1 MPQLAA
7 VNLVKR
13 LMVRRPSSSPE
24 LAKSDYEALGAFRR
38 ALRHFMRFSEQG
50 SRAVGLTP
58 QQHQLLLAIKSQPG
72 KDYASLKEIADFM
85 QLKHQTVVG
94 LTDRCE
100 TAGLVRREASTVDK
114 RRVNVHLL
122 PRGEEL
128 LAKLSQRNMDE
139 LRALRKF
146 LKPAFL
152 EKNP

>member
-1 MPQLAA
+1 MQ
-7 VNLVKR
+7 K
-13 LMVRRPSSSPE
+13 E
-24 LAKSDYEALGAFRR
+24 EYEALGAFRK

-50 SRAVGLTP
+50 ARAVGLTP

-72 KDYASLKEIADFM
+72 KDHANLKEIADFL

-100 TAGLVRREASTVDK
+100 AIGLVRREASTVDK
-114 RRVNVHLL
+114 RRVNVHLE
-122 PRGEEL
+122 PKGEEL
-128 LAKLSQRNMDE
+128 LAKLSHKNMEE

-152 EKNP
+152 EKRA

>member
-1 MPQLAA
+1 
-7 VNLVKR
+7 
-13 LMVRRPSSSPE
+13 MVRRPSSSPE
-24 LAKSDYEALGAFRR
+24 LQKEDYESLGAFRK
-38 ALRHFMRFSEQG
+38 ALRHFLRFSEQG

-72 KDYASLKEIADFM
+72 KDHANLKEIADFL

-100 TAGLVRREASTVDK
+100 AAGLVRREPSTIDK
-114 RRVNVHLL
+114 RRVNVHLM

-139 LRALRKF
+139 LRALRRF
-146 LKPAFL
+146 LKPNFL
-152 EKNP
+152 ERK

>member
-1 MPQLAA
+1 
-7 VNLVKR
+7 
-13 LMVRRPSSSPE
+13 
-24 LAKSDYEALGAFRR
+24 
-38 ALRHFMRFSEQG
+38 MRFSEQG
-50 SRAVGLTP
+50 ARAVGLTP

-72 KDYASLKEIADFM
+72 KDHASLKEIAEFL

-114 RRVNVHLL
+114 RRVNVHLM

-128 LAKLSQRNMDE
+128 LARLSQRNMDE

-146 LKPAFL
+146 LKPNFL
-152 EKNP
+152 ERKG

>member
-1 MPQLAA
+1 
-7 VNLVKR
+7 
-13 LMVRRPSSSPE
+13 MVRRPPSNPE
-24 LAKSDYEALGAFRR
+24 LQKADYEALGAFRK

-50 SRAVGLTP
+50 ARAVGLTP

-72 KDYASLKEIADFM
+72 KDCANLKEIAEFL

-100 TAGLVRREASTVDK
+100 AAGLVRRESSTVDK
-114 RRVNVHLL
+114 RRVNVYLM

-146 LKPAFL
+146 LKPNFL
-152 EKNP
+152 ERKS